1 MFFALQASAD
11 NNVVLELLSTV
22 LNWLA
27 TTGIKVVLG
36 LIAML
41 IAFKVIDVLTKK
53 LNNAMT
59 KKEVDATITRVSIGA
74 VKIAAKIL
82 VIVLFVGFIGIETA
96 SISAC
101 IATLGVGISLAVQ
114 GTLSNFAG
122 GVIIILMR
130 PFKLGDFIT
139 SGGESGTVEDIKL
152 FYTHIV
158 TPDNRMIY
166 IPNGTLANNVIVNAS
181 VKDTRRLDITFSVAY
196 ESDVELARKLIIDTC
211 ARNEAIFKDPAP
223 FVVVASYAAS
233 SIDIVCRTWCN
244 KGDYWNNNFYLLSE
258 VKKEFD
264 KNGIVIP
271 YNQLDVHVNNVE
283 SK

>member
-1 MFFALQASAD
+1 MLFALEAAADTNVAMTVLSA
-11 NNVVLELLSTV
+11 V

-27 TTGIKVVLG
+27 TTGIKFVIG
-36 LIAML
+36 LIVML
-41 IAFKVIDVLTKK
+41 IAFKVIDSIANKINK
-53 LNNAMT
+53 SMT
-59 KKEVDATITRVSIGA
+59 KREVDATITRVSTGA
-74 VKIAAKIL
+74 IKIAAKIL
-82 VIVLFVGFIGIETA
+82 VAVLFVGYIGIETA

-152 FYTHIV
+152 FYTHVV

-166 IPNGTLANNVIVNAS
+166 IPNGSLANNVIVNAS
-181 VKDTRRLDITFSVAY
+181 VKDTRRVDVTMSVAY
-196 ESDVELARKLIIDTC
+196 EADVELAKKCIADVC
-211 ARNEAIFKDPAP
+211 ARNDSIFTDPAP
-223 FVVVASYAAS
+223 FIVVATYAAS
-233 SIDIVCRTWCN
+233 SIDIVCRAWCN
-244 KGDYWNNNFYLLSE
+244 ASEYWNVNFYLLSE
-258 VKKEFD
+258 IKKEFD

-271 YNQLDVHVNNVE
+271 YNQLDVHVTGTE

>member
-1 MFFALQASAD
+1 MLFSLQATAD
-11 NNVVLELLSTV
+11 TNVALSVLNTV
-22 LNWLA
+22 LDWLA
-27 TTGIKVVLG
+27 TTGIKVVIG
-36 LIAML
+36 LVVML
-41 IAFKVIDVLTKK
+41 IAFKVIDSVVKK
-53 LNNAMT
+53 LNQQMT
-59 KKEVDATITRVSIGA
+59 KKNVDSTITRVSTG
-74 VKIAAKIL
+74 AAKVAAKLL
-82 VIVLFVGFIGIETA
+82 VAVLFVGYIGVETA

-196 ESDVELARKLIIDTC
+196 DSDVELARKIITDVCT
-211 ARNEAIFKDPAP
+211 ANDKIFKDPAP

-244 KGDYWNNNFYLLSE
+244 KGDYWDNNFYLLSE

-264 KNGIVIP
+264 KNGIEILF
-271 YNQLDVHVNNVE
+271 NQLVVHVTNAEN
-283 SK
+283 K

>member
-11 NNVVLELLSTV
+11 NNVALELLSTV

-27 TTGIKVVLG
+27 TTGIKVVIG
-36 LIAML
+36 LIVML
-41 IAFKVIDVLTKK
+41 IAFKIVDSVAKK
-53 LNNAMT
+53 INKAMT
-59 KKEVDATITRVSIGA
+59 EREVDATITRVSTGA
-74 VKIAAKIL
+74 IKIASKIL
-82 VIVLFVGFIGIETA
+82 IAVLFVGYIGVETA

-101 IATLGVGISLAVQ
+101 IATFGVGISLAVQ

-122 GVIIILMR
+122 GIIIILMR

-152 FYTHIV
+152 FYTHVV

-166 IPNGTLANNVIVNAS
+166 IPNGNLANNVIVNAS
-181 VKDTRRLDITFSVAY
+181 VKDTRRLDLTFSVAY
-196 ESDVELARKLIIDTC
+196 ESDVELAIKLINDVC
-211 ARNEAIFKDPAP
+211 AANENIFKEPAP

-271 YNQLDVHVNNVE
+271 YNQLDVHVSNVE
-283 SK
+283 